1 MIYACIDY
9 PTSHVTI
16 HRDPDCRYVEESA
29 WARRRKVR
37 LDANTFSTE
46 IKRLA
51 QGAYRLGSGSG
62 GDTLWLEI
70 QFGDQEFELATA
82 LFVKKLLGRRY
93 KPIREARVTVCCPRE
108 LRGELSPR

>member
-16 HRDPDCRYVEESA
+16 HRDPDCVYVGEDT
-29 WARRRKVR
+29 WAQRRKVR

-51 QGAYRLGSGSG
+51 QGDYRLGSGSG
-62 GDTLWLEI
+62 NGTLWL
-70 QFGDQEFELATA
+70 QAHFGDQQFEIATIR
-82 LFVKKLLGRRY
+82 FVQKLLGQRY
-93 KPIREARVTVCCPRE
+93 KPIREARVTVCCPPE
-108 LRGELSPR
+108 FSGELAPR